1 LTVYG
6 RVVTPSCAVTV
17 IVNKVV
23 VPKPSALLT
32 LPVKTPA
39 GAISA
44 PEADIP
50 AFGSDLVAV
59 TVRLST
65 LAGTL
70 AV

>member
-1 LTVYG
+1 MYG
-6 RVVTPSCAVTV
+6 LVVTPSCAVTV

-23 VPKPSALLT
+23 VPKPSGPLT
-32 LPVKTPA
+32 LPVATP
-39 GAISA
+39 GAAITD
-44 PEADIP
+44 PDADAT

-70 AV
+70 TV